1 MQTSIDFDGFED
13 LPALRA
19 ELLAFIDRYCADM
32 TLTQAREWF
41 DEAFRRN
48 PEARS

>member
-19 ELLAFIDRYCADM
+19 ELLAFVERYCEQM

-41 DEAFRRN
+41 DDAFGASR
-48 PEARS
+48 EGVS